1 MKINDLSQLSRML
14 FFTKDTLRQLE
25 NRADSLD
32 YNLKYWKKRGI
43 IIALKKGMYILKER
57 WEKEINRDLYM
68 MYLSNKIYEP
78 SYLSLEY
85 VLNKYSLLTE
95 AVYGLTSITTRS
107 TKFFNNDLGR
117 FSYYSIS
124 PKLFGGYELD
134 KFYSAPIFIANKTKA
149 LFDYL
154 YLRFLKK
161 TPIEKN
167 EVSELRINWE
177 NINSKEFKQLQSYA
191 LLTDSIRVKKI
202 LNLIKSQY
210 YA

>member
-78 SYLSLEY
+78 SYLSGEY
-85 VLNKYSLLTE
+85 VMNKYSLLTE
-95 AVYGLTSITTRS
+95 AVYGLTSITT
-107 TKFFNNDLGR
+107 KKPKAFVNELGN
-117 FSYYSIS
+117 FTYYSIS
-124 PKLFGGYELD
+124 
-134 KFYSAPIFIANKTKA
+134 T
-149 LFDYL
+149 
-154 YLRFLKK
+154 
-161 TPIEKN
+161 
-167 EVSELRINWE
+167 
-177 NINSKEFKQLQSYA
+177 
-191 LLTDSIRVKKI
+191 
-202 LNLIKSQY
+202 
-210 YA
+210 